1 MISPTVAVF
10 EMSLDLTAHFK
21 LTEYFPPEVSN
32 INLVKMNPLNVA
44 IEESYNLPNR
54 LALIVVPED
63 VPV

>member
-1 MISPTVAVF
+1 
-10 EMSLDLTAHFK
+10 MSLDLTAQFK

-32 INLVKMNPLNVA
+32 INLVKMNPLNGP

>member
-10 EMSLDLTAHFK
+10 VMSLDLTAQFK